1 MFERLSELIKGE
13 LHGVFGG
20 GAVHGH
26 TLLVAQKKILRPEG
40 QALVAAGTPV
50 RDLAARPE
58 LWQNDGGARRVV
70 KDRKV
75 TDAYVA
81 LLVDELQASQA
92 AHSTFKYHHSGTGV
106 GAENQTDTALGT
118 PVEDAREVGTQAEGA
133 TANIYRSVAT
143 ITYTGTHAITEHGL
157 FNGAGAGGPPVV
169 GDTLMDRTVFSAIN
183 VVSGNAIELT
193 FEISFTAGG

>member
-1 MFERLSELIKGE
+1 MFKELKDKLQGA
-13 LHGVFGG
+13 FGS

-26 TLLVAQKKILRPEG
+26 TLLVAQKKVLCPEG
-40 QALVAAGTPV
+40 QALAASGIPMKE
-50 RDLAARPE
+50 LASRPE
-58 LWQNDGGARRVV
+58 LWLNEDKARRVV
-70 KDRKV
+70 RDRKV

-81 LLVDELQASQA
+81 LLVDELQSSQA
-92 AHSTFKYHHSGTGV
+92 SHSTFKYHHSGTGTT
-106 GAENQTDTALGT
+106 AEDQTDTALET
-118 PVEDAREVGTQAEGA
+118 PVEDARDVGTQTEGA

-183 VVSGNAIELT
+183 VVSGNAIEFT